1 MDGYAVKAGELGK
14 LIDDLG
20 TAADR
25 MADANRKL
33 GGGGAFGSL
42 GTAELGRAGIEFE
55 EAWGYG
61 IGRLGEAASEISE
74 RLKQAKQKYER
85 IEAEF
90 GDELAKFGSAVL
102 GGDGKVG
109 GGVPGIGDL
118 AGRDGPA
125 GIGDLGG
132 DDGKVGGGVTG
143 GVPGIGDLAGRDGPA
158 GIGDLGGDDGKVGGG
173 VTGGVPGIGD
183 LAGRDGPAGIGDLGG
198 GGDRPAGGG
207 VRGLGGGDDRPAG
220 GAPGLGDLAGGSG
233 GGMVG
238 GGATG
243 GITDLLNGLDR

>member
-33 GGGGAFGSL
+33 GGGGVFGSL
-42 GTAELGRAGIEFE
+42 GTAELGRAGVEFE

-102 GGDGKVG
+102 GGGSTG
-109 GGVPGIGDL
+109 
-118 AGRDGPA
+118 A
-125 GIGDLGG
+125 
-132 DDGKVGGGVTG
+132 DGKVGGGVTG
-143 GVPGIGDLAGRDGPA
+143 GVPGIDDLAGREGQT
-158 GIGDLGGDDGKVGGG
+158 GIGDLGMGHARPA
-173 VTGGVPGIGD
+173 GGVPGSG
-183 LAGRDGPAGIGDLGG
+183 
-198 GGDRPAGGG
+198 
-207 VRGLGGGDDRPAG
+207 GLGS
-220 GAPGLGDLAGGSG
+220 GSD
-233 GGMVG
+233 GGMV

>member
-20 TAADR
+20 TAADK
-25 MADANRKL
+25 MAGANRKL

-42 GTAELGRAGIEFE
+42 GTAELGQAGVEFE

-74 RLKQAKQKYER
+74 RLKVAKEKYER

-90 GDELAKFGSAVL
+90 GGELKKFGSMVL
-102 GGDGKVG
+102 GDDDPAEPHAQRGNYPGAGRPSGEDPVG
-109 GGVPGIGDL
+109 GGSFGTVL
-118 AGRDGPA
+118 
-125 GIGDLGG
+125 G
-132 DDGKVGGGVTG
+132 DDGMVGGGVTG
-143 GVPGIGDLAGRDGPA
+143 GVPGIDDQAEGEEPGAG
-158 GIGDLGGDDGKVGGG
+158 LGGGVVGGG
-173 VTGGVPGIGD
+173 VTGGVPGGND
-183 LAGRDGPAGIGDLGG
+183 LAEHK
-198 GGDRPAGGG
+198 GGDP
-207 VRGLGGGDDRPAG
+207 
-220 GAPGLGDLAGGSG
+220 G

-243 GITDLLNGLDR
+243 GITDILNGLDR

>member
-14 LIDDLG
+14 LIDDLD

-102 GGDGKVG
+102 GADGKVG
-109 GGVPGIGDL
+109 GGVTGGVPGIDDL

-143 GVPGIGDLAGRDGPA
+143 GVPGVGDLAGGDPRPA
-158 GIGDLGGDDGKVGGG
+158 
-173 VTGGVPGIGD
+173 GGVPGM
-183 LAGRDGPAGIGDLGG
+183 GDLGG
-198 GGDRPAGGG
+198 GGGRAADGG

-220 GAPGLGDLAGGSG
+220 GAPGLADLAGGSG